1 MKCRYC
7 GANLDDGVLFCG
19 ECGAM
24 VNPQKRFCRECGK
37 EIPPNAHFCSYCGA
51 DLTTTP
57 APEELENKPTSE
69 SRGAAGDK
77 IKGDTP
83 LPSTGPDIHT
93 DMRGKITAFLKEIQA
108 KLMAFW
114 VELDSFS
121 KVFAISSAVILVL
134 LLIAWTSHN
143 GTAVFISLLQLTA
156 LVLSIL
162 WHREILNC
170 PKAWL
175 KYAVLAVALLFSIL
189 NITSY
194 SSKKENTPKASIGTT
209 VAAENTE
216 STIFPPCAATDCIGQ
231 SCDTVKNAFSAAGF
245 TEVHT
250 VEINDLPYSESNKN
264 NTVESISV
272 GGKNSFSKALRFN
285 SSDVV
290 EIRYH
295 TYKKFSIN
303 VDVDFISNLF
313 FDKYGIALY
322 FNEEKVGEL
331 AHGEDKSFSLKAK
344 PGTYALVFQKKGDTS
359 CTGSLELDIKGDVN
373 AAVQI
378 SCQSDSILVKPLYIE
393 KLGEVH
399 EGEIMMPQAAS
410 SFQYEDYTEVQS
422 TLEST
427 GFINISTAPVY
438 DIVWGWTGEG
448 ETASVSIDGNANFV
462 RGDIFSASAPVVI
475 TYHMK
480 EENDPNRVTEAT
492 KSPETVK
499 PMETDKTY
507 SIDDDFLVI
516 KCDRDEKYQT
526 MYHIAFAQID
536 ANGDYI
542 LEYSFGHCVN
552 PRAMGSQFNAIGSL
566 PSWFYVGATVHLRAN
581 LGYDGLSETDT
592 TVTESSSPNGSAEA
606 TELTTTVVLPEASS
620 KLGKDFDSQY
630 SSTVYYL
637 NVDGIKNKP
646 TITTWKGATVTDGVA
661 EYLTKL
667 ESDGFTIRITNQ
679 NSKTPYVGFTYY
691 ETYFDVSK
699 PRLSWT
705 MYLEIQS
712 EKYVEY
718 ELDIHLN

>member
-134 LLIAWTSHN
+134 LLIAWTSHS

-231 SCDTVKNAFSAAGF
+231 SCDTVKNAFSEAGF

-303 VDVDFISNLF
+303 VDVDFIPNLF

-410 SFQYEDYTEVQS
+410 SYGNLNYLDVKKSLED
-422 TLEST
+422 L
-427 GFINISTAPVY
+427 GFSNISTEAFY
-438 DIVWGWTGEG
+438 DIYFGWTDTGAVE
-448 ETASVSIDGNANFV
+448 SVTIDGNNSFN
-462 RGDIFSASAPVVI
+462 RGDVFNSDSNIIIA
-475 TYHMK
+475 YHMPYSD
-480 EENDPNRVTEAT
+480 DPSRIKVEKDTSDFMGLNYLDVEQAFKDMGFSTIELEKVVTEDTSYVEGSVVSVAINGSSFT
-492 KSPETVK
+492 AGTTFAPNSKVR
-499 PMETDKTY
+499 
-507 SIDDDFLVI
+507 I
-516 KCDRDEKYQT
+516 KY
-526 MYHIAFAQID
+526 YHIEEPTKIETLTIDNSNDFASLMKITDQTDVTTIREFV
-536 ANGDYI
+536 NSHKGDYI
-542 LEYSFGHCVN
+542 EFDGCIAYMMHHKNLKTRFDICLVGGNYSDRVLGPLFAFEDVN
-552 PRAMGSQFNAIGSL
+552 FYDMNVSGSDTVAQGMHFRIVGQIDGFN
-566 PSWFYVGATVHLRAN
+566 
-581 LGYDGLSETDT
+581 
-592 TVTESSSPNGSAEA
+592 
-606 TELTTTVVLPEASS
+606 
-620 KLGKDFDSQY
+620 
-630 SSTVYYL
+630 
-637 NVDGIKNKP
+637 
-646 TITTWKGATVTDGVA
+646 
-661 EYLTKL
+661 
-667 ESDGFTIRITNQ
+667 SDGKYI
-679 NSKTPYVGFTYY
+679 VL
-691 ETYFDVSK
+691 K
-699 PRLSWT
+699 PISLTSR
-705 MYLEIQS
+705 
-712 EKYVEY
+712 
-718 ELDIHLN
+718 